1 MAVCL
6 SVKPEGPTILCFPRI
21 VGADCTTLSVSHMGA
36 GNRTQDLTLVQQQT
50 LDLLSHIPSPLIC
63 DGFQEV
69 HLRNTL
75 TSLAFY
81 S

>member
-1 MAVCL
+1 
-6 SVKPEGPTILCFPRI
+6 
-21 VGADCTTLSVSHMGA
+21 MGA

-63 DGFQEV
+63 DEFQEV